1 MKIINRTAAA
11 VFASAALFCGVMTAA
26 PVMAA
31 PANFQVIQPQEAKAM
46 MDKGG
51 VVILDVRT
59 PQEFAEGHIAGAV
72 NVPLQTLKVGA
83 RLDQVTN
90 LDQPILVYCKSGR
103 RAALASDLL
112 SFAGYTQ
119 VYNFLGVK
127 QWPYELVK

>member
-1 MKIINRTAAA
+1 MNFTRTAAA
-11 VFASAALFCGVMTAA
+11 VFASAALFCGVMTSA
-26 PVMAA
+26 PVTAA

-51 VVILDVRT
+51 VLILDVRT

-72 NVPLQTLKVGA
+72 NVPLQTMKVGI
-83 RLDQVTN
+83 RLDNVAD
-90 LDQPILVYCKSGR
+90 DQPILVYCKSGR

-112 SFAGYTQ
+112 SFSGYTK

>member
-1 MKIINRTAAA
+1 M
-11 VFASAALFCGVMTAA
+11 
-26 PVMAA
+26 
-31 PANFQVIQPQEAKAM
+31 
-46 MDKGG
+46 
-51 VVILDVRT
+51 
-59 PQEFAEGHIAGAV
+59 
-72 NVPLQTLKVGA
+72 PLQTLKVGA
-83 RLDQVTN
+83 RIDQVTN